1 MRYLYVL
8 MIILLFSCN
17 ENKRDF
23 FQSLQ
28 STNYFLDTFS
38 MCNLKGFG
46 MSDKSVVKDGRAYYQ
61 FNNLNNSIYTQGF
74 FFRDKQELFFLA
86 ENSDS
91 AILFFNASIWNKPV
105 QKTSQKISTKTQTV
119 YETQFLG
126 LVYNNDLKDSTSRI
140 VLRMSNILNRTEALV
155 FEVTK
160 KLDVLTI
167 EHINCKNDTLEM
179 KFFPKQEVY
188 YKHFNKSAVC
198 L

>member
-8 MIILLFSCN
+8 MMIFLFSCN

-28 STNYFLDTFS
+28 SENHFLDTFS

-61 FNNLNNSIYTQGF
+61 FNNLQNSIYTEGF
-74 FFRDKQELFFLA
+74 MFRDKQELYFLP
-86 ENSDS
+86 ENSDRT
-91 AILFFNASIWNKPV
+91 ILFFDASIWNKAVPKKP
-105 QKTSQKISTKTQTV
+105 QKMSTKSQTV

-126 LVYNNDLKDSTSRI
+126 LIYNNYLKDSTSRI
-140 VLRMSNILNRTEALV
+140 ELRMSNILNRTEALI
-155 FEVTK
+155 FEVTQ

-167 EHINCKNDTLEM
+167 EHINCKNDTLVM

-188 YKHFNKSAVC
+188 YKHINKSAVC